1 MRAKRRLIG
10 TAALAAAGLLV
21 AACSSSSSSAPA
33 SSGATGTAS
42 ASAAAASSG
51 SSQVTIGVDLTY
63 NNPAFWAA
71 YINYEQQYASQMHI
85 KLLGPLLAAANASLQ
100 NQQIENL
107 VNEGAQAIIVNPET
121 ATSLGPAI
129 SYAAAHHVQLVSV
142 DTIVGAGHVYMVV
155 RASNTLYGQ
164 DACAYIANS
173 VKSGYVLDLEG
184 DLTSSNGADRTNAF
198 DSCMAANDPGVK
210 LLKDPTVW
218 TDATAVTDAQDAVN
232 AYGSQLKAIYSQWS
246 SPDTGILPLLKS
258 KGLTNTIVVSDDGVP
273 FEMCDIGNGS
283 GTASPSRT
291 TPPRASSSRPP
302 SPAAA
307 RPPCRT
313 SRTTGT
319 PTSPTR
325 SSRRSSPRPPPSCR
339 SRARST
345 ACPPRSRRPRS
356 RTRTCGATC
365 TARPTAAS
373 APHRPRPNV
382 SRWPA
387 SSRAPATRTDISN
400 DFQRPGARRGD
411 RHREAFRHHPR
422 PARRQPVDQGRTV
435 PRAGRPQRRGQ
446 VDARLDPVRP
456 RRAGRRDRGVRR

>member
-21 AACSSSSSSAPA
+21 AACSSSSSTGSSPSAGT
-33 SSGATGTAS
+33 SGTAS
-42 ASAAAASSG
+42 ASAAATSSG
-51 SSQVTIGVDLTY
+51 SGQVTIGVDLTY
-63 NNPAFWAA
+63 NNTAFWAA

-129 SYAAAHHVQLVSV
+129 SYATAHHVQLVSV

-198 DSCMAANDPGVK
+198 DSCMTANDPGVK

-246 SPDTGILPLLKS
+246 SPDTGIIPLLKT
-258 KGLTNTIVVSDDGVP
+258 KGLTNTIVISDDGVP

-283 GTASPSRT
+283 VTASQSQ
-291 TPPRASSSRPP
+291 
-302 SPAAA
+302 PANLYAQYALTYAEDAA
-307 RPPCRT
+307 KGVKLAAGQPGGGAPALQNVSYDGDT
-313 SRTTGT
+313 NLADPIVAPFVTKTATKLSL
-319 PTSPTR
+319 TSPVDGLPASFTT
-325 SSRRSSPRPPPSCR
+325 
-339 SRARST
+339 T
-345 ACPPRSRRPRS
+345 AVSDSGLWGNVYGQAHGGVC
-356 RTRTCGATC
+356 
-365 TARPTAAS
+365 AAS
-373 APHRPRPNV
+373 A
-382 SRWPA
+382 
-387 SSRAPATRTDISN
+387 SS
-400 DFQRPGARRGD
+400 
-411 RHREAFRHHPR
+411 
-422 PARRQPVDQGRTV
+422 
-435 PRAGRPQRRGQ
+435 
-446 VDARLDPVRP
+446 
-456 RRAGRRDRGVRR
+456 